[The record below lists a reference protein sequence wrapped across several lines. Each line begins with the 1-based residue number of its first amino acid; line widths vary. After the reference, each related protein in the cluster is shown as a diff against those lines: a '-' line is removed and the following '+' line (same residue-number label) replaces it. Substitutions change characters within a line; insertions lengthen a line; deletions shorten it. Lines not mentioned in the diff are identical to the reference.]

1 MERDLWRWIVWALK
15 RLPRRR
21 PVGAVY
27 DNREVLAVL
36 LWAALHDRSI
46 LWATRRRN
54 WPLQAW
60 RRRLPDQS
68 TISRRMRDPELERDL
83 ERLVAILQ
91 RRLGQ
96 PGSTAVVDGKPT
108 PISEFSG
115 DPDASRGWGAG
126 IYARGYKLHALIDE
140 AMRVLAWDVRPMNE
154 AECVVATDLVRRAK
168 EAGTLTPG
176 AVIIGDASY
185 DSNPLHFA
193 VAAAGARL
201 IAPRRR
207 PGRGIGKNQ
216 RHHPNRLEAVRFTE
230 HDPGWDLVRK
240 RVRTTIE
247 RWFGILVTACR
258 LHGLPAWV
266 RRLHRVRLWVGA
278 KIVLDAARR
287 ARHGPA
293 NA

>member
-1 MERDLWRWIVWALK
+1 MGRDLWRWIVWALC

-21 PVGAVY
+21 PTGAVY

-46 LWATRRRN
+46 LWATKRQS
-54 WPLQAW
+54 WPVQAW

-68 TISRRMRDPELERDL
+68 TMSRRLRDPELERDL

-91 RRLGQ
+91 RRLGA
-96 PGSTAVVDGKPT
+96 PGSVAIVDGKPT
-108 PISEFSG
+108 PVSEFSG
-115 DPDASRGWGAG
+115 DPDAARGWGAG

-140 AMRVLAWDVRPMNE
+140 AMRVLAWEVRPMNE
-154 AECVVATDLVRRAK
+154 AESVVAADLVRKARD
-168 EAGTLTPG
+168 AGTLASGTLI
-176 AVIIGDASY
+176 VGDASY

-193 VAAAGARL
+193 AADAGARL
-201 IAPRRR
+201 LAPRRR
-207 PGRGIGKNQ
+207 PDQGIGKNQ

-230 HDPGWDLVRK
+230 HDPAWERVRT

-266 RRLHRVRLWVGA
+266 RRLHRVRLWIGA
-278 KIVLDAARR
+278 KIVLDAGLRAGR
-287 ARHGPA
+287 ARLDA
-293 NA
+293 

>member
-1 MERDLWRWIVWALK
+1 MDSGVWRWIVWALK

-36 LWAALHDRSI
+36 LWAALHDQSI
-46 LWATRRRN
+46 LWATQRKN
-54 WPLQAW
+54 WPVQAW
-60 RRRLPDQS
+60 RRRLPEQS
-68 TISRRMRDPELERDL
+68 TMSRRLRDPDLERDF

-91 RRLGQ
+91 RRLGA
-96 PGSTAVVDGKPT
+96 PGLTGVVDGKPL

-115 DPDASRGWGAG
+115 DPDAARGWGAG
-126 IYARGYKLHALIDE
+126 IHARGYKLHALIDE
-140 AMRVLAWDVRPMNE
+140 AMRMLAWEVHPMNE
-154 AECVVATDLVRRAK
+154 AECVIAADLVRRA
-168 EAGTLTPG
+168 EEVGTLAPG
-176 AVIIGDASY
+176 AVIVGDASY
-185 DSNPLHFA
+185 DSNPLH
-193 VAAAGARL
+193 AAAAEAGARL

-207 PGRGIGKNQ
+207 PDRGIGKNQ

-230 HDPGWDLVRK
+230 HDPAWERMRK
-240 RVRTTIE
+240 QVRTTIE

-287 ARHGPA
+287 ARAGPI